1 MRPGSGSYLLVRKLS
16 QHASIRFVYKFED
29 GDVFSD
35 HSIRLKPRHLVIL
48 PLAGGEKRWI
58 QAFPKVTSA
67 KVNAIEDP
75 EI

>member
-1 MRPGSGSYLLVRKLS
+1 MVDETSGLYLLVRKL
-16 QHASIRFVYKFED
+16 FVYKF

-35 HSIRLKPRHLVIL
+35 HSIRLKPTHLIL